1 MIAFK
6 HFLHSS
12 LTLKNMKIEGRI
24 LLQSLTCRFYL
35 WKEVLI
41 CIGRKTQNYSEI
53 FQKSALFPKAKFRH
67 RMTWAST
74 TVHVWY
80 IAKLFSGITPK
91 ILNSQFNLSYQQIC
105 NNGGV
110 KAGVL
115 GTRLLQKWLLIID
128 RWRQNVNLLEFIL
141 ELDEMIKR

>member
-6 HFLHSS
+6 HFLHSFDIEKHENWGQNS
-12 LTLKNMKIEGRI
+12 VAKFDMSFLSMKGSSNLHRTKN
-24 LLQSLTCRFYL
+24 S
-35 WKEVLI
+35 
-41 CIGRKTQNYSEI
+41 NYSEI
-53 FQKSALFPKAKFRH
+53 FQKGALLPIEKFRH

-74 TVHVWY
+74 TVWY
-80 IAKLFSGITPK
+80 IAKLVSGITPK

>member
-53 FQKSALFPKAKFRH
+53 FQKGALLPIEKFRH

-74 TVHVWY
+74 TVWY
-80 IAKLFSGITPK
+80 IAKLVPGITPK